1 MTTETPEQKRK
12 RLRRNNAAF
21 KERKL
26 EGDGRAWLW
35 HKTKKRAKRQGILFT
50 LRLEDVPKIPRRC
63 PVFGMVMTFEGSH
76 QDKEN
81 TPTMDRIDNARGYVR
96 GNITVVSWKANRIK
110 SQLTVEE
117 IIDLAAHYAQ
127 YAV

>member
-1 MTTETPEQKRK
+1 
-12 RLRRNNAAF
+12 
-21 KERKL
+21 
-26 EGDGRAWLW
+26 
-35 HKTKKRAKRQGILFT
+35 
-50 LRLEDVPKIPRRC
+50 
-63 PVFGMVMTFEGSH
+63 MVMTFEGSH